1 MKTCSLPFLAA
12 KTVSLQCELF
22 FGVELPSPLMI
33 NASDEIVTMV
43 LGLRTSAH
51 IFTQLQ
57 AKEGVIHV
65 KICFVNGIDCLLC
78 VVSNFTCVFFS
89 FLVVAPVRL
98 SPQSGVPHI
107 FHPSLKSGSETASKN
122 INFCLQ
128 HI

>member
-1 MKTCSLPFLAA
+1 MFNLHMHKICQLFPAAAVQLLHVKTCSLPFLAV

-51 IFTQLQ
+51 SFMQLQ

-65 KICFVNGIDCLLC
+65 KICFVNGIDCLPR
-78 VVSNFTCVFFS
+78 VT
-89 FLVVAPVRL
+89 
-98 SPQSGVPHI
+98 
-107 FHPSLKSGSETASKN
+107 SKN
-122 INFCLQ
+122 TCFFLAFLW
-128 HI
+128 

>member
-43 LGLRTSAH
+43 LGLRPSAH
-51 IFTQLQ
+51 SFTQLQ

-65 KICFVNGIDCLLC
+65 KICFVNGIACLPC
-78 VVSNFTCVFFS
+78 VIFTFTCVF
-89 FLVVAPVRL
+89 
-98 SPQSGVPHI
+98 
-107 FHPSLKSGSETASKN
+107 
-122 INFCLQ
+122 
-128 HI
+128 